1 MKRICA
7 WHPQNFGF
15 ERIMEYGTEP
25 ATHGMCSDCSVIE
38 EVKLNRF
45 RQEGNAQFSKP
56 LGWQEHTVSR
66 ATTRTASNLII
77 CLAQSFNASR
87 RRLSTDECPR

>member
-45 RQEGNAQFSKP
+45 RQEGNAQFGQP
-56 LGWQEHTVSR
+56 LGWQEQSVDKRNTDGVSTKPEVPPCR
-66 ATTRTASNLII
+66 PGCRG
-77 CLAQSFNASR
+77 
-87 RRLSTDECPR
+87 ECQGR